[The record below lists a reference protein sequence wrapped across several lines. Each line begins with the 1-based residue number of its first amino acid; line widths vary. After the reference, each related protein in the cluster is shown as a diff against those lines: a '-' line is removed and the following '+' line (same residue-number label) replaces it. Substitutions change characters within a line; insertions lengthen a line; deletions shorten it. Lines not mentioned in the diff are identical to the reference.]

1 MGGRINIRVILF
13 RVIGGRVLGEFWG
26 NWEEKAFKRHSD
38 IYIYRER
45 EREGEYVGE

>member
-1 MGGRINIRVILF
+1 MGGRINIRIILF

-38 IYIYRER
+38 RER
-45 EREGEYVGE
+45 ERERASM